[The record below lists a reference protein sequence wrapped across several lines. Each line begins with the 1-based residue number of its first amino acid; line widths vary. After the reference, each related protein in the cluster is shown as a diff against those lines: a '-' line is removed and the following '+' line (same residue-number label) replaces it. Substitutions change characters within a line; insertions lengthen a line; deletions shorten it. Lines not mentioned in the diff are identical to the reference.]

1 MATLAPGLKPC
12 AISIGLFSG
21 TRKQFPSG
29 EKVLLTVRDGNQQ
42 QVFRDYINKPNFKLT
57 GLPFHNNFGD
67 NYTVVAWAKGY
78 AQAGFTPVK
87 ITPAMPANLDLMLVR
102 ENASF
107 NFKEAPWGVIRKNPR
122 YATLLTAG
130 SASLEAARARYTD
143 VLENRSSALA
153 CFFNLVT
160 AMAEIHL
167 ASGSPIDYIRE
178 VMWDQTMTQARFFAW
193 ANRDLVDQVI
203 RASAEG
209 LFAPEP
215 GTSIFHP
222 GATRSYKQVQ
232 FGEANVQLTFHE
244 NDTRTIDGTECIKLE
259 PDIDY
264 YRDLLAHALIEVA
277 ANRLTGSMTD
287 PREVYVLRWMA
298 GRQAG
303 IAEFEPPYRLE

>member
-1 MATLAPGLKPC
+1 MATLAPGFKPC
-12 AISIGLFSG
+12 AITIGLFSG
-21 TRKQFPSG
+21 TRQQFPAG

-42 QVFRDYINKPNFKLT
+42 QVFRDYVNKPNFKLG

-78 AQAGFTPVK
+78 VQAGFTPIKV
-87 ITPAMPANLDLMLVR
+87 TPAMPAALDLMLVR
-102 ENASF
+102 ENAPL
-107 NFKEAPWGVIRKNPR
+107 NFSEAAWGVIRKNPR

-130 SASLEAARARYTD
+130 TASLDAARARYMD

-160 AMAEIHL
+160 AMADIHL
-167 ASGSPIDYIRE
+167 ASGSPLDYIRE
-178 VMWDQTMTQARFFAW
+178 VIWDQTMAQDRFFAW
-193 ANRDLVDQVI
+193 ADRDIVDQVV
-203 RASAEG
+203 RASANG

-215 GTSIFHP
+215 GTSVFHP
-222 GATRSYKQVQ
+222 GATRSYKQIQ
-232 FGEANVQLTFHE
+232 FGEANVQVTFHE
-244 NDTRTIDGTECIKLE
+244 NDTRTIDGVECIKLE

-264 YRDLLAHALIEVA
+264 YRDLAAHALIEVA
-277 ANRLTGSMTD
+277 AHRLTGSMTD

-303 IAEFEPPYRLE
+303 IPEFEPPYHLE

>member
-1 MATLAPGLKPC
+1 MATLALGLKPC

-21 TRKQFPSG
+21 TRQQFPSG

-42 QVFRDYINKPNFKLT
+42 QVFRDYINKPSFKLS

-67 NYTVVAWAKGY
+67 NYTVVAWAKGHV
-78 AQAGFTPVK
+78 QAGFTPLK
-87 ITPAMPANLDLMLVR
+87 ATPAMPAALDLMLLR
-102 ENASF
+102 EDARF
-107 NFKEAPWGVIRKNPR
+107 NFSEARWGALRKNPR

-130 SASLEAARARYTD
+130 SASLEAARERYMD
-143 VLENRSSALA
+143 LLENRAPALA

-167 ASGSPIDYIRE
+167 PSGSPLDYIRE
-178 VMWDQTMTQARFFAW
+178 VTWDKTMTQDRFFAW
-193 ANRDLVDQVI
+193 ANRDVVDQVI
-203 RASAEG
+203 RASADG

-215 GTSIFHP
+215 GTSVFHP
-222 GATRSYKQVQ
+222 GATRSYKQIQ

-244 NDTRTIDGTECIKLE
+244 NDTRTIDGAECVKLE

-264 YRDLLAHALIEVA
+264 YRDLAAHALIEVA
-277 ANRLTGSMTD
+277 AHRLTGSMTD

-303 IAEFEPPYRLE
+303 ISEFEPAYHLE